1 MKATA
6 TARRIG
12 VCGPDE
18 LNSISNVAAAK
29 FVRWRPIGSG
39 QTASIHAR
47 RGSPTTSHSDRVDAT
62 TSPSGAF
69 LDPRPSLTSRV
80 NGADDPNLSFVC

>member
-1 MKATA
+1 MKFVALMLFVLFHTNAIAARLTTNATA

-29 FVRWRPIGSG
+29 VVRMAANR
-39 QTASIHAR
+39 
-47 RGSPTTSHSDRVDAT
+47 
-62 TSPSGAF
+62 
-69 LDPRPSLTSRV
+69 
-80 NGADDPNLSFVC
+80 